1 MYTLDYLPF
10 VQKNEEEPT
19 AVYKCTAI
27 LLSDS
32 SRQKQLDVQTQKG
45 GSSLFFP
52 LQTRTPTDAVI
63 ARPSETIS

>member
-10 VQKNEEEPT
+10 VQKNEEPT

-32 SRQKQLDVQTQKG
+32 SRQKQLDVQTLKG
-45 GSSLFFP
+45 GSSLFFSLP
-52 LQTRTPTDAVI
+52 RFD
-63 ARPSETIS
+63 ISIIKVAQHP